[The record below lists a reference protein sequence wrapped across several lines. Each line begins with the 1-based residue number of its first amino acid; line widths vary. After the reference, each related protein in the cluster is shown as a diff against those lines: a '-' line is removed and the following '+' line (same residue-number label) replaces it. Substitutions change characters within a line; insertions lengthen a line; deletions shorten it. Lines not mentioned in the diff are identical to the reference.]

1 MFLPW
6 KLISKKINSTKN
18 LIVILI
24 AIPIVSVILG
34 ILVWDSC
41 AIQHVQILNDI
52 EKLEEDFDP
61 EFCENIVYRI
71 DNFNEECEP
80 EIEILDCG

>member
-6 KLISKKINSTKN
+6 KLTSQKISSTKN

-24 AIPIVSVILG
+24 AISVTGVILG
-34 ILVWDSC
+34 TLVWDSC
-41 AIQHVQILNDI
+41 ASQHVMILNDI
-52 EKLEEDFDP
+52 DTLEATFDP
-61 EFCENIVYRI
+61 ESCENIVYRI
-71 DNFNEECEP
+71 DNFNDECEP